1 MLSMKNVEL
10 VQKYL
15 VDRANNEIH
24 NILKSYCRERF
35 HSLDYYE
42 VIKDMLDKKVIEIP
56 NPQIWVDDS
65 YFTNSTT
72 FSLMQV
78 AKKPYTYATIP
89 VDYSVPNDNPHFAE
103 DAMDSTTAP
112 AFYDRYLA
120 ELTNLFHLLREY
132 YPTHR
137 INVYDF
143 GLALFTVWESATTQ
157 LLAEVKPKYK
167 RFFTHHM
174 LNQFITALSYPVG
187 DINPNIN
194 LILYDEIGLLTQ
206 SVNWRK
212 NGFWTRFKPAPQFN
226 TTCKHEWYTGFM
238 YDLMGPMRSMKAI
251 LKPYRLPDIEIREV
265 KEFDLTSFHALQ
277 WLCECQ
283 RRTNSLAVYD
293 AFTELAVNNDVEG
306 ARRIMEVYGEGQRT
320 SRLNAFIRNC
330 KKEKMDFRYAGLEE
344 KNKKVMDRRGIIFTE
359 YDFTMDLL
367 PEGRIFSEVMINM
380 DNFRREFPSRALQNF
395 REVYLMAEAIN
406 SARRTFIK
414 KFPRPEWVL
423 CTKINVGSED
433 FEFADVAQQL
443 NEQIKSDSG
452 DNFITTIER

>member
-1 MLSMKNVEL
+1 MKNVEL

-15 VDRANNEIH
+15 VDRANHEID
-24 NILKSYCRERF
+24 NILKSYCTERF
-35 HSLDYYE
+35 RSIAYYE
-42 VIKDMLDKKVIEIP
+42 VIKDMLDKKVLEIP

-78 AKKPYTYATIP
+78 AKKPFTYATVP
-89 VDYSVPNDNPHFAE
+89 VNYSIPNDNPNFAD

-120 ELTNLFHLLREY
+120 EITNLFHMLREY
-132 YPTHR
+132 YPTHT

-143 GLALFTVWESATTQ
+143 GLALFCVWESATTQ

-174 LNQFITALSYPVG
+174 LNQFITALSYPVKG
-187 DINPNIN
+187 LNPNIK

-212 NGFWTRFKPAPQFN
+212 DGFWTRFKPAAQFN

-238 YDLMGPMRSMKAI
+238 YDFVAPLRSLKAI

-265 KEFDLTSFHALQ
+265 KEFDLNSFYALQ
-277 WLCECQ
+277 WLCDCQ

-293 AFTELAVNNDVEG
+293 AFVELAMNNDVEG
-306 ARRIMEVYGEGQRT
+306 ARRIMEAYKENQRAT
-320 SRLNAFIRNC
+320 RLNTFI
-330 KKEKMDFRYAGLEE
+330 KKSEKAKINFRYEE
-344 KNKKVMDRRGIIFTE
+344 FTDRNRKVMDRRGIKFAQ

-367 PEGRIFSEVMINM
+367 PEGRIFSEVIINM
-380 DNFRREFPSRALQNF
+380 DNFRREFPSRAVQNF
-395 REVYLMAEAIN
+395 KEIYLMAEAIN

-414 KFPRPEWVL
+414 KYPRPEWAL
-423 CTKINVGSED
+423 CTKINVGSEP
-433 FEFADVAQQL
+433 FEFVELAQQL
-443 NEQIKSDSG
+443 NEQNSSTLNDI
-452 DNFITTIER
+452 FITKVEQ